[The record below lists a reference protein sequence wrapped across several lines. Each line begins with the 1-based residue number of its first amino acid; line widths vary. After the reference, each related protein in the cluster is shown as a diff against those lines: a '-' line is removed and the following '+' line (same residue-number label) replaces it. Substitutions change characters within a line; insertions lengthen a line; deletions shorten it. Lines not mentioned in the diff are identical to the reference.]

1 MSVFSEL
8 DLKDKEDAIDNS
20 YCTLDGDPVALAEH
34 HIEAR
39 QAREAEKAQ
48 KLLKELHNSPD
59 TKAEQKGPDT
69 EEKKRKAHE
78 EAEAKRK
85 AEWEAQQKAKK
96 EAEQAEWEKAA
107 AMEEEQLVQTA
118 IKRVGEETEQLTRR
132 SLKECVAE
140 YIQTECLSDPA
151 FARQIMHPRKNMIRC
166 FQYINRKAMEFIKQ
180 DIVNQYGQPKS
191 GIYGGDVPDDLCYQW
206 AKEYFWDMDA
216 KEDKQEEEKFVPK
229 PYTSKTAPKQKPA
242 KKAEKKQAAQ
252 KKAAEITEQINLF
265 EVA

>member
-96 EAEQAEWEKAA
+96 EAEQAEWERPPLWKRNSLCRRQSNGLARKQNSLLAA
-107 AMEEEQLVQTA
+107 A
-118 IKRVGEETEQLTRR
+118 
-132 SLKECVAE
+132 
-140 YIQTECLSDPA
+140 
-151 FARQIMHPRKNMIRC
+151 
-166 FQYINRKAMEFIKQ
+166 
-180 DIVNQYGQPKS
+180 
-191 GIYGGDVPDDLCYQW
+191 
-206 AKEYFWDMDA
+206 
-216 KEDKQEEEKFVPK
+216 
-229 PYTSKTAPKQKPA
+229 
-242 KKAEKKQAAQ
+242 
-252 KKAAEITEQINLF
+252 
-265 EVA
+265 